1 MKNELKD
8 RNLELISK
16 KAEVSAAEA
25 QKVRSI
31 LALEHENAQL
41 RVQLGQ
47 IKEDYHKRIEV
58 ISSLK
63 DNLAFLNESIQSSQE
78 QKQEFR
84 SRAEKYEERIRQ
96 REEQLKSSRK
106 EIDCLEGRYK
116 QIIESYIGELQRLNS
131 SYEQDRERFLEE
143 KEKVKEEN
151 YGLKVRINELSFEK
165 SKLTKA
171 FEYFKEEMEVERM
184 AVSLKT
190 KK

>member
-1 MKNELKD
+1 M
-8 RNLELISK
+8 
-16 KAEVSAAEA
+16 
-25 QKVRSI
+25 
-31 LALEHENAQL
+31 
-41 RVQLGQ
+41 QLGQ

>member
-8 RNLELISK
+8 RNLKLISK

-184 AVSLKT
+184 AVSLKA

>member
-41 RVQLGQ
+41 RVQLDQ

-184 AVSLKT
+184 AVSLKA